1 MISILFSTFHLLL
14 DYQGKK
20 QLLQKLFFFILFWLL
35 LVVSYFKEQFETLF
49 EVLEVSSFIFL
60 KLNE

>member
-1 MISILFSTFHLLL
+1 MISILFSTFYLLL
-14 DYQGKK
+14 DYHGKK